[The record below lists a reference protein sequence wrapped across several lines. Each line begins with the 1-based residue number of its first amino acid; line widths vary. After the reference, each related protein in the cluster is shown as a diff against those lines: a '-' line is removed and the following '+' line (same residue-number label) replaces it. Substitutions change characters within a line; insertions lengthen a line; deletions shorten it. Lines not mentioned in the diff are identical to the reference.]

1 MYDYRPGARCYRT
14 ACADRPA
21 AGASSIR
28 IRISGRI
35 ASASTAPISSRMIE
49 PMKGAVQLP
58 VWSMIRP
65 NRIGEMMPASA
76 EPALMM
82 PLAVPA

>member
-1 MYDYRPGARCYRT
+1 
-14 ACADRPA
+14 
-21 AGASSIR
+21 
-28 IRISGRI
+28 
-35 ASASTAPISSRMIE
+35 
-49 PMKGAVQLP
+49 MKGAVQLP